1 MRASELLIRIANNNK
16 LFDFNQLNSAE
27 SIEMFQAA
35 YKLRVNA
42 FQTYLIQAYIR
53 FNRQLC

>member
-53 FNRQLC
+53 FNR